1 MKKFL
6 LTLLIIVVVAVVAVL
21 AMAMTKGDTFEVT
34 RTAVINAPPEKI
46 YPLINDFHRWQSWS
60 PYEKKDPAMKR
71 TYGGAPS
78 GKGATYAWNG
88 DKNVGSG
95 SMEITDSTAPSKIVI
110 KLDFTSP
117 LEGHNIAEFTM
128 DSAGPST
135 RVAWRMHGPAPLVSK
150 IAQVFFDLD
159 KMIGKDFEDGLANL
173 KAMAEK

>member
-95 SMEITDSTAPSKIVI
+95 SMEITESSSPSKVVV

-128 DSAGPST
+128 DGAGSPT
-135 RVAWRMHGPAPLVSK
+135 RVTWRMHGPAPMVSK
-150 IAQVFFDLD
+150 IVQVFFNLD
-159 KMIGKDFEDGLANL
+159 TMIGKDFEDGLANL
-173 KAMAEK
+173 KAIAEK